1 MYRLLTFSRSLGGL
15 STLGRSLS
23 VGLSGLGLL
32 SLLSRLLG
40 LVLGGL
46 LLRLVLLA
54 QESTEKAG
62 ALAGLGA
69 ALCGLLLGLLGLLS
83 LLGVLGVLVLLGLL
97 SGGSGGTGSTGSTGS
112 ASSTGGSTTSSS
124 LLLGLLLLGLFLVLS
139 GLLGSF
145 SRLVCWSIVSY
156 LFSRRHRLID
166 RIERDG
172 VKNILSFS
180 SSAL

>member
-69 ALCGLLLGLLGLLS
+69 ALCGLLLGLLS

-97 SGGSGGTGSTGSTGS
+97 SGGSGGTGSTGS

>member
-69 ALCGLLLGLLGLLS
+69 ALCGLLLGLLGLLC
-83 LLGVLGVLVLLGLL
+83 LLGVLGVLVLLVLL
-97 SGGSGGTGSTGSTGS
+97 SGGSGGTGS